1 MRLSGDTSSPSAL
14 DFEFNPCD
22 PGMSDPGKKEIHR
35 VALILSTEE
44 YTIELLLDSPH
55 LASWGKPPIHPDNVF
70 WCQNK

>member
-1 MRLSGDTSSPSAL
+1 MRLSGDTSAL

-44 YTIELLLDSPH
+44 YMIELLLDSPH
-55 LASWGKPPIHPDNVF
+55 LRLGENPPFILTMCFGVRTSR
-70 WCQNK
+70 